1 LFVDEWSTTD
11 HPHYRQLLLDDNG
24 TEAAERVVMYDVLDP
39 LYIHVDFERAIITA
53 IKHVLGEHIN
63 IQGCFYHLTQS
74 THRKVQELGLQR
86 MYRENE
92 EFSEF
97 CGKMDG
103 LAFLPIDDVKEGMT
117 YLRTIVPSDAE
128 ELLDYFD
135 KTYVNGT
142 YRRIQCKNTCGAAFR
157 NNPPLF
163 PLQLWNVHAATIND
177 EARTNNSTE
186 GWNHRFSKLVGQNH
200 PTVWTMV
207 NKIRLEIAADET
219 KLAQESLG
227 IVQKKKK
234 IE

>member
-1 LFVDEWSTTD
+1 
-11 HPHYRQLLLDDNG
+11 
-24 TEAAERVVMYDVLDP
+24 
-39 LYIHVDFERAIITA
+39 
-53 IKHVLGEHIN
+53 
-63 IQGCFYHLTQS
+63 LTQS
-74 THRKVQELGLQR
+74 TYRKVQELGLQLL
-86 MYRENE
+86 YKENE

-103 LAFLPIDDVKEGMT
+103 LAFLPIEDVMKGMI
-117 YLRTIVPSDAE
+117 YLRTIVSSDAE
-128 ELLDYFD
+128 QLLDYFD

-142 YRRIQCKNTCGAAFR
+142 YRRIQCNSTCGAAFR

-163 PLQLWNVHAATIND
+163 PIPLWNVHAATIND

-219 KLAQESLG
+219 KLAQASLG
-227 IVQKKKK
+227 ILQKKRK
-234 IE
+234 INEDVKNKLTQLCINYNTNPTDIPTFLKAIAYTIRYR